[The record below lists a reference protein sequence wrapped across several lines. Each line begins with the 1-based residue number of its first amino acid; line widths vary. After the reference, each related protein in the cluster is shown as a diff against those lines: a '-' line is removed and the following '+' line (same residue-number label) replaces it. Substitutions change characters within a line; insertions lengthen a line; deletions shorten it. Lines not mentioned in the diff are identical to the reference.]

1 MESRPREI
9 TTNQLGVHED
19 LVSIVNKYRQSEF
32 KKPIAEH
39 TKQTFQLVIDW
50 LEDWQGDVIIDACC
64 GVGESTIVL
73 AQQNPNAKVIG
84 IDKSVARLD
93 KHAYYKRQKD
103 DESVNKGDDKSS
115 DIRANKSAG
124 NVKVFQADLN
134 DFWRLM
140 ADYSE
145 TAKWTISKQC
155 VFYPNPYP
163 KKAQVQKRW
172 HASPALIALLKC
184 SRNIEVRSNW
194 LIYLEEFQQA
204 LSIHGVKSSIQE
216 ISGVPITPF
225 ERKYSESGQQCWQLQ
240 TLAEGEER

>member
-19 LVSIVNKYRQSEF
+19 LTSIVNKYRQSEF

-50 LEDWQGDVIIDACC
+50 LDNWQGDVIIDACC

-73 AQQNPNAKVIG
+73 AQQNPSAKVIG

-103 DESVNKGDDKSS
+103 YEST
-115 DIRANKSAG
+115 DIRAERSVDKSAD

-134 DFWRLM
+134 DFWRLI
-140 ADYSE
+140 ADYSA

-172 HASPALIALLKC
+172 HASPAFIALLKC
-184 SRNIEVRSNW
+184 SSNIEVRSNW
-194 LIYLEEFQQA
+194 LTYLEEFQQA

-216 ISGVPITPF
+216 VSGVPITPF
-225 ERKYSESGQQCWQLQ
+225 ERKYTESGQQCWQLQ
-240 TLAEGEER
+240 TVADGEDR